1 MVCPGGLVVLRP
13 GATFRAEVP
22 CFLRW
27 PGAMPDA
34 PGLVLPVVD
43 ARFVVEC
50 MIPVAA
56 PLDPVVEFVMPV
68 LEPVVLWADAA
79 DATAT
84 TNPAA
89 EPMPMRFMVYGL
101 LVPSFLAKLQ
111 AIAADSDSLGVTE
124 RAE

>member
-1 MVCPGGLVVLRP
+1 
-13 GATFRAEVP
+13 
-22 CFLRW
+22 
-27 PGAMPDA
+27 MPDA

-111 AIAADSDSLGVTE
+111 AIAADSDSLAVTE

>member
-89 EPMPMRFMVYGL
+89 TKPMPMRFIWPAGAEL
-101 LVPSFLAKLQ
+101 LAKLQ
-111 AIAADSDSLGVTE
+111 AIAADSDS
-124 RAE
+124 

>member
-1 MVCPGGLVVLRP
+1 MTSAQLPGHGLSRRPGGAPAGRDIP
-13 GATFRAEVP
+13 RRGALLLEV
-22 CFLRW
+22 
-27 PGAMPDA
+27 A
-34 PGLVLPVVD
+34 D

-89 EPMPMRFMVYGL
+89 TKPMPMRFMVYGL

-111 AIAADSDSLGVTE
+111 AIAADSDSV
-124 RAE
+124 A